1 MRGGSHWTPDL
12 TWGSGRASW
21 QRRPLGWELKGEE
34 SLTRQHRDRDDVEG
48 EGGACAKARWLQGA
62 HFFSLQVWMLKIC
75 FPGLGILGLLV
86 FGRSSARA
94 ADLRTEKCWITVSE
108 VLPYKLSHLSLTLFF
123 VPMSGRG
130 NDFPQFIEE
139 KTEA

>member
-1 MRGGSHWTPDL
+1 MCKGQMVTGSTL
-12 TWGSGRASW
+12 
-21 QRRPLGWELKGEE
+21 
-34 SLTRQHRDRDDVEG
+34 
-48 EGGACAKARWLQGA
+48 
-62 HFFSLQVWMLKIC
+62 FSLQVWMLKIC

-123 VPMSGRG
+123 CPHVREG
-130 NDFPQFIEE
+130 
-139 KTEA
+139 K